1 MDANDPR
8 QAAIERAVKVA
19 ALRQLTVAEA
29 VAAVTSATAV
39 PSRETMLAEV
49 FRLEQE
55 GRGSSAVMLVARK
68 YASDP
73 TNPIAVDSL
82 ARKIRRW
89 RKKNGHV
96 SARGI

>member
-1 MDANDPR
+1 MDSSDAQR
-8 QAAIERAVKVA
+8 AAIERAVKAA
-19 ALRQLTVAEA
+19 ALRQLTVDEA
-29 VAAVTSATAV
+29 VAAVTSAMAM

-55 GRGSSAVMLVARK
+55 GRRPSAVMLVARK

-96 SARGI
+96 SAH

>member
-8 QAAIERAVKVA
+8 QAAIKRAIG
-19 ALRQLTVAEA
+19 A
-29 VAAVTSATAV
+29 VASGQITKVEAFAAITSAMAM
-39 PSRETMLAEV
+39 PARETMLTEV
-49 FRLEQE
+49 SRLEQE
-55 GRGSSAVMLVARK
+55 GRGSSAVMLVAQK

-73 TNPIAVDSL
+73 TNPIAVESL

-96 SARGI
+96 SVC